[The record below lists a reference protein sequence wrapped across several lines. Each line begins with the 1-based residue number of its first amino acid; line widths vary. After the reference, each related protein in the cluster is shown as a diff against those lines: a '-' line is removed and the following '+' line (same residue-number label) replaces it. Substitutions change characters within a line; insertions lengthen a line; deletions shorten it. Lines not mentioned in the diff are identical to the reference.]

1 MKSKITK
8 LSFSCLASLI
18 WMSLTSIAFSQE
30 SNFVDHPLIQ
40 GFPDS
45 EIVEIEFEEDINYRV
60 VLGSLQRTR
69 GQVVPEDSER
79 LRGDV
84 TKLTYEISP
93 EFTGEDVYLFFQEQ
107 VVEKSYS
114 ELFTCTGSA
123 CGSSNYW
130 ANDIFRKRT
139 LYGPERNQFYLV
151 MQSSADAEVVS
162 FISLYIITRGNRR
175 AYAHIEVIEVGGS
188 IAPRNIIDVSDLS
201 TRLLN
206 EGSLILPDIEFRE
219 DDRLSSST
227 DLSFLVEL
235 LQNNPSN
242 RFYLVTHVQGD
253 ASLSDLMQRSITRA
267 NEVARRLIG
276 MGVSAG
282 QIIAEGVGPLA
293 PRCGSGNCAEFVEL
307 VLQ

>member
-8 LSFSCLASLI
+8 LIFSCLASLI

-45 EIVEIEFEEDINYRV
+45 EIVEIKFEEDINYRV

-107 VVEKSYS
+107 VAEKSYS

-130 ANDIFRKRT
+130 ANDIFRKRI

-151 MQSSADAEVVS
+151 MQNSADAEVVS

-175 AYAHIEVIEVGGS
+175 AYAHIEIIEVGGS
-188 IAPRNIIDVSDLS
+188 IAPPNIINISDLS
-201 TRLLN
+201 TKLLN

-219 DDRLSSST
+219 DDRLSLST

-235 LQNNPSN
+235 LQKNPSN

-253 ASLSDLMQRSITRA
+253 APLSDLMQRSITRA
-267 NEVARRLIG
+267 NEVAGRLIG
-276 MGVSAG
+276 MGVSAN

-293 PRCGSGNCAEFVEL
+293 PRCSSGNCAEFVEL